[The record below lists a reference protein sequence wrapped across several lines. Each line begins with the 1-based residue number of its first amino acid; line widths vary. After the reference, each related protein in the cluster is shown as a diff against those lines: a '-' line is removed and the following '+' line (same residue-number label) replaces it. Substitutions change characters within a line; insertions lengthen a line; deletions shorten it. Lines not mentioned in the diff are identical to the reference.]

1 MINYDGYNL
10 SPDRAPV
17 ILTLI
22 FWLETENSRI
32 NTYLGSSLAF
42 VNDVETKNVTRMC
55 HFRLRTWALWV
66 FFGRHTFD
74 ILFLN
79 YDLASFDN
87 LKC

>member
-55 HFRLRTWALWV
+55 HFRLRT
-66 FFGRHTFD
+66 
-74 ILFLN
+74 
-79 YDLASFDN
+79 
-87 LKC
+87 